1 MSKNHR
7 NRVIYQ
13 SEALFVSP
21 NASGAHFTC
30 SALLTGL
37 GATGD
42 NIGAASQANPT
53 ASFNGGTYPGNKVG
67 YMSLVNPIGLN
78 QDPYIT
84 NTKSATDAQ
93 IQTAAEGVSKAQDMA
108 TRDLA
113 VLSGEAVSAWKAHAA
128 AETLFDKTSSLKGL
142 NAIAQAVGDGGVRF
156 VGPLNNATVINNL
169 TNNASGELY
178 VYNTEAKWNAALSG
192 YYNDKGGA
200 VLADKNNAPLG
211 VFIQPFHGS
220 YENLVQQ
227 LHRVQSANY
236 SFTINRTDI
245 NTFGQLARIDAI
257 ALEPPTVNLDFSYLP
272 TDGFNERNLGF
283 HLQGADSVGLNM
295 TSEDINASTHHIR
308 QEDAGKNFF
317 ILTTPEQTDAFH
329 EQNNWPDETA
339 RTVLGL
345 GNGYITDYSFEASVG
360 SLPTT
365 STTVELYNAT
375 STVGSSG
382 QLVPSVNLEEG
393 TALEGIHYTLAHP
406 KEYRGDDGGASP
418 STGEFGATSISA
430 LRPGDITLSL
440 PQKLAL
446 IPDVEGDGSFHI
458 QSFNLSMPLSR
469 SPIDRLGSRFSFA
482 RVVDTPVVATLSVS
496 ALLSEVGTGNLA
508 NLIDDCDE
516 HDIQIKVKAN
526 QACDVNNKFD
536 SLIIDF
542 RGARIESESISSDI
556 GSNKSI
562 DLSFTAQ
569 IGGPD
574 DKLHGVFI
582 SGANRS
588 WIPQHYQIPG
598 R

>member
-42 NIGAASQANPT
+42 ASATSQVRSQPSPT

-84 NTKSATDAQ
+84 NGEAPSESELK
-93 IQTAAEGVSKAQDMA
+93 TAAQGVDKGKNYAI
-108 TRDLA
+108 RDLA
-113 VLSGEAVSAWKAHAA
+113 VLSGKAVEARNSYAKAG
-128 AETLFDKTSSLKGL
+128 TLYNIPNLNSVTTDNINRVLFEPTIDVTTRGAQLSGCLAVYSTKDKFD
-142 NAIAQAVGDGGVRF
+142 
-156 VGPLNNATVINNL
+156 
-169 TNNASGELY
+169 
-178 VYNTEAKWNAALSG
+178 AALSG
-192 YYNDKGGA
+192 YYDDRTATKLLN
-200 VLADKNNAPLG
+200 KNNAPLG
-211 VFIQPFHGS
+211 VCIQPFHGS

-283 HLQGADSVGLNM
+283 QLQGSDDVGLNM
-295 TSEDINASTHHIR
+295 SSIDYNASTHHIR

-329 EQNNWPDETA
+329 EQNNWPDETS

-365 STTVELYNAT
+365 STTVELYNAV
-375 STVGSSG
+375 SIVGSSG
-382 QLVPSVNLEEG
+382 QSVPSVNLEEG
-393 TALEGIHYTLAHP
+393 TALKGIHYTLAHP

-418 STGEFGATSISA
+418 STGEFGETSISA

-446 IPDVEGDGSFHI
+446 IPDVSGDGSFHI

-482 RVVDTPVVATLSVS
+482 RVVDTPVVATLSIS

-588 WIPQHYQIPG
+588 IIPQHYQIPG